1 MRNKNIETL
10 LQQNISEKFLVVY
23 LNELSDVY
31 GTEVAAETAI
41 EKDSIKDS
49 ISSYTT
55 CSLKNSTNELDLQ
68 LAVLRNIVLSN
79 VSDSRTLTYVREQI
93 ALGNIEGL
101 LQDMESSIF
110 LKRTLMVHFAE
121 SSCVTPKQAYD
132 ESDEKDR
139 VYKELIMI
147 DRYRTKRLKA
157 EKEKTKAKKLAE

>member
-10 LQQNISEKFLVVY
+10 LQQNISEKFFVVY

-79 VSDSRTLTYVREQI
+79 VI
-93 ALGNIEGL
+93 
-101 LQDMESSIF
+101 
-110 LKRTLMVHFAE
+110 
-121 SSCVTPKQAYD
+121 CV
-132 ESDEKDR
+132 
-139 VYKELIMI
+139 VG
-147 DRYRTKRLKA
+147 
-157 EKEKTKAKKLAE
+157 